1 MAESFRDLM
10 FQPSYD
16 VLERERRKA
25 LCKITRQDGAVGW
38 GCLFYEPKVQNPDWS
53 EYFIITSSKLIPK
66 KNFDGEK
73 YQVEFTKPNSKLKC
87 YPLESIIKKSPL
99 YVSSGLVVIF
109 VDSECSEL
117 NHDRFRRKHSS
128 VLSDLEPEIGV
139 KESKPLFV
147 YIGSNRYKYI
157 QGKLVPENDD
167 SHLPSPTECCST
179 VLLEEGS
186 LLITVKCDSLESLER
201 LWEEHSCGH
210 LDKMVQDCF
219 VTEKV
224 FKELHLVELKL
235 KTTMDI
241 EEYNACKVYFERDAL
256 RALKSSSGRQ
266 FSHSSLESGQP
277 PLSSAIGTQGKAL
290 QVRSHTSAPYVERSV
305 VGDVSCF
312 WAP

>member
-1 MAESFRDLM
+1 MR
-10 FQPSYD
+10 
-16 VLERERRKA
+16 
-25 LCKITRQDGAVGW
+25 
-38 GCLFYEPKVQNPDWS
+38 
-53 EYFIITSSKLIPK
+53 
-66 KNFDGEK
+66 
-73 YQVEFTKPNSKLKC
+73 
-87 YPLESIIKKSPL
+87 
-99 YVSSGLVVIF
+99 
-109 VDSECSEL
+109 
-117 NHDRFRRKHSS
+117 
-128 VLSDLEPEIGV
+128 
-139 KESKPLFV
+139 
-147 YIGSNRYKYI
+147 
-157 QGKLVPENDD
+157 
-167 SHLPSPTECCST
+167 
-179 VLLEEGS
+179 VLLTGVSIGS

-290 QVRSHTSAPYVERSV
+290 QVRSHTS
-305 VGDVSCF
+305 G
-312 WAP
+312 